1 MSTRIDYKFRINGN
15 TVYDCATYSVTERVM
30 TAMLVSGDVTQVRF
44 DLSDITLIE
53 ILNNENTVEYSTG
66 VFKKLVGANLR
77 IGFGYDDEKQSA
89 FDMIQVTF
97 GKYDLEDKVNE
108 IDSKMKDLGLKIA
121 DTNSKISNFDSKI
134 SGVDSKIES
143 VNSQIENVNAQL
155 NPVVDYNEMSLEEV
169 REYKIQESKNLLK
182 EYLKEHPITSTCH
195 GNKEGTYSITEE
207 KQSLMTSQ
215 YTSYK
220 VEKLVNPEATLTWNE
235 TGKSCEEWTEEEFLQ
250 LIMEIKYR
258 VEPLVEYQRK
268 YEESIAQCTS
278 KEDILAISL
287 NYNCVAYREPE
298 FVIHIDDKNDTEEEA
313 PPENN
318 NTDINTG
325 ENPGSENVNPGG
337 TDNPTADENDG
348 AENTDTTNPAEEV
361 TIDESINNETTGAG
375 IDETTATV

>member
-1 MSTRIDYKFRINGN
+1 M
-15 TVYDCATYSVTERVM
+15 
-30 TAMLVSGDVTQVRF
+30 
-44 DLSDITLIE
+44 
-53 ILNNENTVEYSTG
+53 
-66 VFKKLVGANLR
+66 
-77 IGFGYDDEKQSA
+77 
-89 FDMIQVTF
+89 
-97 GKYDLEDKVNE
+97 
-108 IDSKMKDLGLKIA
+108 
-121 DTNSKISNFDSKI
+121 
-134 SGVDSKIES
+134 DSKIEG

-155 NPVVDYNEMSLEEV
+155 NPVVDYKEMSLEEV
-169 REYKIQESKNLLK
+169 KEYKIQESKDLLK

-220 VEKLVNPEATLTWNE
+220 VEQLANPEVTLKWNE

-287 NYNCVAYREPE
+287 NYNYVAYREPE
-298 FVIHIDDKNDTEEEA
+298 FNIHIGD
-313 PPENN
+313 
-318 NTDINTG
+318 NTTTDVNT
-325 ENPGSENVNPGG
+325 
-337 TDNPTADENDG
+337 G
-348 AENTDTTNPAEEV
+348 AENADATNPAEEV
-361 TIDESINNETTGAG
+361 TIDESINNNETTGAG